1 MWSSNSSIAQNIDHY
16 QPLLAVGT
24 RTGSVQIFN
33 LSTGVQAFEFSLH
46 TAAVKGI
53 EWVSAC
59 WQVSESLQHILYF
72 VDGSFNFFFL
82 HIIPDHS
89 SVLPVVLRLDAFLL
103 RHFFLFLFLVHREK
117 RARIS

>member
-1 MWSSNSSIAQNIDHY
+1 MEQGSILFILLTLPQNIDHY

-53 EWVSAC
+53 EWVRQRGKLGK
-59 WQVSESLQHILYF
+59 WL
-72 VDGSFNFFFL
+72 
-82 HIIPDHS
+82 
-89 SVLPVVLRLDAFLL
+89 
-103 RHFFLFLFLVHREK
+103 
-117 RARIS
+117 